1 MKKKLRV
8 LLCLLALV
16 CLLCVSVN
24 AEQAP
29 ILPEQTG
36 TIQTS
41 DPEAPQSGLRTSAL
55 HADDT
60 LAEVKKTLK
69 QGLLAVQD
77 SIDVSQFEISTDEIG
92 EVKNVYG
99 QLIQEN
105 PELFFVGFDSDYR
118 EINGLI
124 TEIVPYYELDRQL
137 YTTGLPEAQ
146 RSEIKQRQAALE
158 QVVGEIVAQVDASW
172 IELQK
177 ALFLHDYLATHA
189 QYDTTYTGYDA
200 YTILVKG
207 TGVCEAYTRAYR
219 LLLNRVGI
227 ASGIVRSQNLD
238 HVWNLVR
245 IAGSWY
251 HIDVTWDDPLQ
262 DRIGRVSHKHFC
274 TSDAKRVE
282 LVKDEK
288 KEDKDW
294 TFELDWEYS
303 LTVTTSASFDS
314 SYWASVDS
322 AFVPLDGTWYYL
334 SYFYNENSGIR
345 SELMQTQDPAQ
356 PGTRNKLLNAVWY
369 DWTDSRSYWIGVYS
383 GLSSYNGGL
392 VYNTTNTV
400 YRYDPKAKT
409 EQPVYELTAEEKR
422 AGYLYGT
429 AVDGNSLRYM
439 VLQTPDIKVPA
450 KVYTQKLDLYE
461 TVQEGGYAYY
471 LQAGKLR
478 LKPSGPQTGIVI
490 AAWYDADGR
499 MLGTKRL
506 KGQELTVSVSGAET
520 VKIFTAA
527 ETTYQPL
534 CKATEL
540 SAE

>member
-1 MKKKLRV
+1 MKKKLHV

-41 DPEAPQSGLRTSAL
+41 DPEAPQSGLRTSARS
-55 HADDT
+55 ADDT
-60 LAEVKKTLK
+60 LAEVKRTLK

-77 SIDVSQFEISTDEIG
+77 SIDVSQYEILPEEFETIYKQVVD
-92 EVKNVYG
+92 
-99 QLIQEN
+99 EN
-105 PELFFVGFDSDYR
+105 PELFYV
-118 EINGLI
+118 NGGYGYDAH
-124 TEIVPYYELDRQL
+124 TTVSNVYPYYELDRMS
-137 YTTGLPEAQ
+137 YAGLPEAQ

-172 IELQK
+172 TELQK

-262 DRIGRVSHKHFC
+262 DRIGQVSHKHFC

-288 KEDKDW
+288 KDQANW

-334 SYFYNENSGIR
+334 SYSYNENSGIR

-369 DWTDSRSYWIGVYS
+369 DWTDSRYYWIGVYS

-392 VYNTTNTV
+392 VYNTTDTV

-409 EQPVYELTAEEKR
+409 EQQPVYKLTAEEKR

-439 VLQTPDIKVPA
+439 VLQTPNIEVPA

-461 TVQEGGYAYY
+461 TVREGGYAYY
-471 LQAGKLR
+471 LQAGKLH

-490 AAWYDADGR
+490 AAWYDADSR

-506 KGQELTVSVSGAET
+506 DGQELTVSVSGAET

>member
-1 MKKKLRV
+1 MMKKKLRV

-41 DPEAPQSGLRTSAL
+41 DPEAPQSGLRTSARS
-55 HADDT
+55 ADDT
-60 LAEVKKTLK
+60 LDEVKRTLK

-77 SIDVSQFEISTDEIG
+77 SIDVSQYEILPEDFGAIYKQ
-92 EVKNVYG
+92 VVD
-99 QLIQEN
+99 EN
-105 PELFFVGFDSDYR
+105 PELFYV
-118 EINGLI
+118 NGGYDRDAY
-124 TEIVPYYELDRQL
+124 TTVSNVYPYYELDRMSDA
-137 YTTGLPEAQ
+137 GLTEAQ

-172 IELQK
+172 TELQK

-207 TGVCEAYTRAYR
+207 TGVCEAYTRAYQ

-262 DRIGRVSHKHFC
+262 DRIGQVSHKHFC

-288 KEDKDW
+288 KDQANW

-303 LTVTTSASFDS
+303 LTVTTSARFDS

-322 AFVPLDGTWYYL
+322 AFVQMDGTWYYL

-356 PGTRNKLLNAVWY
+356 PGTQNKLLSAVWY
-369 DWTDSRSYWIGVYS
+369 NWTDRYSYWIGVYS

-392 VYNTTNTV
+392 VYNTTDTV

-409 EQPVYELTAEEKR
+409 EQQVYELTAEEKR

-439 VLQTPDIKVPA
+439 VLQTPNIKVPA

-461 TVQEGGYAYY
+461 TVREGGYAYY

-506 KGQELTVSVSGAET
+506 NGQELTVSVSGAET

>member
-41 DPEAPQSGLRTSAL
+41 DPEAPQSGLRTSARS
-55 HADDT
+55 ADDT

-77 SIDVSQFEISTDEIG
+77 SIDVSQYEIFPEEFETIYKQVVD
-92 EVKNVYG
+92 
-99 QLIQEN
+99 EN
-105 PELFFVGFDSDYR
+105 PELFYVKGGYGYDAYTTVSNVY
-118 EINGLI
+118 
-124 TEIVPYYELDRQL
+124 PHYELDRMSDA
-137 YTTGLPEAQ
+137 GLTEAQ

-172 IELQK
+172 TELQK

-207 TGVCEAYTRAYR
+207 TGICEAYTRAYR

-262 DRIGRVSHKHFC
+262 DRIGQVSHKHFC

-288 KEDKDW
+288 KDQANW

-322 AFVPLDGTWYYL
+322 AFVQLDGTWYYL
-334 SYFYNENSGIR
+334 SYSYNENSGIQ

-369 DWTDSRSYWIGVYS
+369 NWTDSRYYWIGVFS

-392 VYNTTNTV
+392 VYNTTDTV

-409 EQPVYELTAEEKR
+409 EQQVYKLTAEEKR

-439 VLQTPDIKVPA
+439 VLQTPNIKVPA

-471 LQAGKLR
+471 LKDGTLH
-478 LKPSGPQTGIVI
+478 LKRSGTQKGSVL
-490 AAWYDADGR
+490 AAWYDVNGK
-499 MLGTKRL
+499 MLGMRL
-506 KGQELTVSVSGAET
+506 LNQQELTIPVPGAET

>member
-41 DPEAPQSGLRTSAL
+41 DPEAPQSGLRTSARS
-55 HADDT
+55 ADDT
-60 LAEVKKTLK
+60 LAEVKRTLK

-77 SIDVSQFEISTDEIG
+77 SIDVSQYEIFPEEFETIYKQVVD
-92 EVKNVYG
+92 
-99 QLIQEN
+99 EN
-105 PELFFVGFDSDYR
+105 PELFYV
-118 EINGLI
+118 NGGYGYDAY
-124 TEIVPYYELDRQL
+124 TTVSNVYPYYELDR
-137 YTTGLPEAQ
+137 TSDAGLTEAQ

-172 IELQK
+172 TELQK

-262 DRIGRVSHKHFC
+262 DRIGQVSHKHFC

-322 AFVPLDGTWYYL
+322 AFVQLDGTWYYL
-334 SYFYNENSGIR
+334 SCFYNENSGIR

-356 PGTRNKLLNAVWY
+356 AGTRNKLLDAVWY
-369 DWTDSRSYWIGVYS
+369 NWTDSRSYWIGVYS

-409 EQPVYELTAEEKR
+409 EQPVYKLTAEEKR

-439 VLQTPDIKVPA
+439 VLQTPNIKVPA

-461 TVQEGGYAYY
+461 TVREGGYAYY

>member
-24 AEQAP
+24 AEEAP

-55 HADDT
+55 RADDT

-77 SIDVSQFEISTDEIG
+77 SIDVSQYEIFPEEFKTIYKQVVD
-92 EVKNVYG
+92 
-99 QLIQEN
+99 EN
-105 PELFFVGFDSDYR
+105 PELFYV
-118 EINGLI
+118 NGGYDCDVPI
-124 TEIVPYYELDRQL
+124 TVSNVYPYYELDR
-137 YTTGLPEAQ
+137 TTYAGLPEAQ

-172 IELQK
+172 TELQK

-262 DRIGRVSHKHFC
+262 DRIGQVSHKHFC

-288 KEDKDW
+288 KDQANW
-294 TFELDWEYS
+294 TFKLDWEYS

-356 PGTRNKLLNAVWY
+356 AGTRNKLLNAVWY
-369 DWTDSRSYWIGVYS
+369 DWTDSRSYWIGVFS

-392 VYNTTNTV
+392 IYNTTDTV

-409 EQPVYELTAEEKR
+409 EQQQQVYKLTAEEKQ

-439 VLQTPDIKVPA
+439 VLQTPNIEVPA

-461 TVQEGGYAYY
+461 TVREGGYAYY

-506 KGQELTVSVSGAET
+506 DGQELTVSVSGAET

>member
-24 AEQAP
+24 AEEAP

-55 HADDT
+55 RADDT

-77 SIDVSQFEISTDEIG
+77 SIDVSQYEIFPEEFKTIYKQVVD
-92 EVKNVYG
+92 
-99 QLIQEN
+99 EN
-105 PELFFVGFDSDYR
+105 PELFYV
-118 EINGLI
+118 NGGYDCDVPI
-124 TEIVPYYELDRQL
+124 TVSNVYPYYELDR
-137 YTTGLPEAQ
+137 TTYAGLPEAQ

-172 IELQK
+172 TELQK

-189 QYDTTYTGYDA
+189 QYDTTYTGNDA
-200 YTILVKG
+200 YAILVKG

-356 PGTRNKLLNAVWY
+356 PGTRNKLLDAVWY
-369 DWTDSRSYWIGVYS
+369 NWTDSRYYWIGVFS

-392 VYNTTNTV
+392 IYNTTDTV

-409 EQPVYELTAEEKR
+409 EQQQQVYKLTAEEKR

-439 VLQTPDIKVPA
+439 VLQTPNIEVPA

-461 TVQEGGYAYY
+461 TVREGGYAYY

-506 KGQELTVSVSGAET
+506 DGRELTVSVSGAET